1 MGRGGYFPFNRKECM
16 QEKIRANGYEM
27 PNAICLV
34 IHYHTLWYLL
44 SLSQQRCQGISLT
57 SEKDRGMGWGDCIL
71 FLLHSEFNCWGT
83 WSNTGGYECLQTVN
97 KDVFICFGNKSDI
110 L

>member
-1 MGRGGYFPFNRKECM
+1 M

-57 SEKDRGMGWGDCIL
+57 SEKDRGMGWGDCIYTV
-71 FLLHSEFNCWGT
+71 S
-83 WSNTGGYECLQTVN
+83 SIVGGHDLIQDDMKACRQ
-97 KDVFICFGNKSDI
+97 
-110 L
+110 

>member
-1 MGRGGYFPFNRKECM
+1 M
-16 QEKIRANGYEM
+16 QEKIQANGYEM

-57 SEKDRGMGWGDCIL
+57 SEKDRGMGWGDCNSVS
-71 FLLHSEFNCWGT
+71 FTQWVQLLG
-83 WSNTGGYECLQTVN
+83 
-97 KDVFICFGNKSDI
+97 DMI
-110 L
+110 

>member
-16 QEKIRANGYEM
+16 QEKIQANGYEM

-57 SEKDRGMGWGDCIL
+57 SEKDRGMGWGDCNSVS
-71 FLLHSEFNCWGT
+71 FTQWVQLLG
-83 WSNTGGYECLQTVN
+83 
-97 KDVFICFGNKSDI
+97 DMI
-110 L
+110 